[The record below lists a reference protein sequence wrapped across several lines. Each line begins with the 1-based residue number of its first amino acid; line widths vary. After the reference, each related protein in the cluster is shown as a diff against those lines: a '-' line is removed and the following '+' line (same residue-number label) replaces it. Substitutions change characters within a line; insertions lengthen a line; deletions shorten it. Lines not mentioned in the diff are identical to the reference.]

1 MPGLL
6 DKTVVKIWPLIGRV
20 MMKQFG

>member
-6 DKTVVKIWPLIGRV
+6 DKKHFTNS
-20 MMKQFG
+20 